1 MDESLLKVLT
11 WSVDLLSVVGMNQE
25 VSIAASKC
33 FYSSV
38 DGDSVHVTAQYLG
51 DSPNSFGVKLCLDL
65 CLCLIWPVISVH
77 LNKGV
82 PHSLVIL
89 GEAGLVA
96 PEISH
101 LPPWISSVEAPFI
114 ALIASAHLCP
124 C

>member
-11 WSVDLLSVVGMNQE
+11 WSVDLFSVVGMNQE

-33 FYSSV
+33 FYSSM
-38 DGDSVHVTAQYLG
+38 DGDGVHVTAQNLG
-51 DSPNSFGVKLCLDL
+51 DSSDSFGVQLCLDL

-77 LNKGV
+77 LDKGI
-82 PHSLVIL
+82 PYSLVIL

-96 PEISH
+96 PEVSH
-101 LPPWISSVEAPFI
+101 LPPWVSSVEAPFT
-114 ALIASAHLCP
+114 ALITCTHLCP